1 MRQVRQGPGQEKSF
15 IFVSPEQ
22 WFCGPYFVHSDF
34 TKTLTLRLQIVSRPF
49 LLCHK
54 GKWQKEISAI
64 IPFVNMVFLGSE
76 YGLFTCRLFTSR
88 LLTSTSKIF
97 WPK

>member
-1 MRQVRQGPGQEKSF
+1 MNTTSLLLVAEDDFRFLLCIDCIGCLVRQARQGPGQEKSF

-34 TKTLTLRLQIVSRPF
+34 TKTWTLRLQIVSRPF

-54 GKWQKEISAI
+54 GKWQKEISVI
-64 IPFVNMVFLGSE
+64 TKFEI
-76 YGLFTCRLFTSR
+76 
-88 LLTSTSKIF
+88 
-97 WPK
+97 